1 MVLAMR
7 KEDLLRYLAARFD
20 FEPLPH
26 YPMIAVDL
34 CEPEE
39 PLPLW
44 VRSFLRDDL
53 ARMFLEQRD
62 ERTRIKPEGAFPDF
76 TTNQDKAPD
85 QWRRAQD
92 CVLFLTDVPAAI
104 AEQRRRLRLIEE
116 VEQRNRAGMSLGK
129 IWLNLAGET
138 DWEKSE
144 SSFEREWR
152 SIMGQRGV
160 FADDMPLALL
170 ESGEIA
176 FLTPDGEIVRR

>member
-1 MVLAMR
+1 MKKA
-7 KEDLLRYLAARFD
+7 DILRYLEARFE

-34 CEPEE
+34 CEPEDA
-39 PLPLW
+39 LPLW
-44 VRSFLRDDL
+44 VRGFLRDDL
-53 ARMFLEQRD
+53 AHMFLEERD
-62 ERTRIKPEGAFPDF
+62 ERTRIKPEGVFPDY
-76 TTNQDKAPD
+76 TTNQDKASD
-85 QWRRAQD
+85 QWRRAED
-92 CVLFLTDVPAAI
+92 CVLFLTDVAVAI
-104 AEQRRRLRLIEE
+104 AEQGRRLRLIEE

-152 SIMGQRGV
+152 SIRGQRGV
-160 FADDMPLALL
+160 FAEDMPLALL
-170 ESGEIA
+170 ECGEIA